1 MNNDYVKERLKRLN
15 LTEDMYLEIQK
26 TVVSLPTQDAQNNLL
41 SLIEKTTLQH
51 YVREFMKQNM
61 I

>member
-26 TVVSLPTQDAQNNLL
+26 TVVSLPTEDAQNNLL